1 MDFTKSLRSLGD
13 LCVSAVNPFLDAV
26 HLRDAEETDIVQ
38 RKTPLR
44 MASFLRAG
52 GAVLA
57 VAVVLSVFASSGSHS
72 QSGRQKP
79 ANSNSNANENNTRP
93 RQLARPG
100 NSNSSTKEPANAPG
114 ASKSDAEQGKG
125 EETLELPTSTE
136 HL

>member
-1 MDFTKSLRSLGD
+1 MGRMDFTKSLRSLGD

-26 HLRDAEETDIVQ
+26 HLRDAEETDIAQ

-79 ANSNSNANENNTRP
+79 ANSNSNANDNNTRP
-93 RQLARPG
+93 RQIAPPG
-100 NSNSSTKEPANAPG
+100 NSSSTKEPANAAA
-114 ASKSDAEQGKG
+114 ASKSD
-125 EETLELPTSTE
+125 
-136 HL
+136 